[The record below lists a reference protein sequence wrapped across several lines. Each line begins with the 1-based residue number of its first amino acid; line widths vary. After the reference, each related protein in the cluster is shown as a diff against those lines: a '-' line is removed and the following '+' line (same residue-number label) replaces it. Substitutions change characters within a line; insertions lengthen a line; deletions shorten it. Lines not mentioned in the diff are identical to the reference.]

1 MIKEE
6 VRLAEEISNYLCKNP
21 DAGDTPEGIK
31 TWWLEPGE
39 SEPRV
44 ENITAAMEILVKK
57 GLVRKR
63 QLHGGDV
70 LYKKASMSVSQ

>member
-6 VRLAEEISNYLCKNP
+6 QKLSEKILDYFRKNP
-21 DAGDTPEGIK
+21 GAGDTPEGIK

-39 SEPRV
+39 SEPPV

-70 LYKKASMSVSQ
+70 LYKKGSMSVCQ